1 MNISW
6 QSLQLLSND
15 IHYLIFLYDESQI
28 NIINNEY
35 KLTTIA
41 TFVKWYSLFN
51 IFYDESQMNII
62 NNEYKLTTIVTFV
75 KWYSLF
81 NIFYDESQMNII
93 NNEYKLTTIA
103 TFVKWY
109 SLFNISSWW
118 ISNEYYKQWI

>member
-1 MNISW
+1 M
-6 QSLQLLSND
+6 QLLSND

-51 IFYDESQMNII
+51 IFYDESQMYII
-62 NNEYKLTTIVTFV
+62 NNEYHLTKVAIVV

-81 NIFYDESQMNII
+81 II
-93 NNEYKLTTIA
+93 YI
-103 TFVKWY
+103 WD
-109 SLFNISSWW
+109 SS
-118 ISNEYYKQWI
+118 